1 MATVDR
7 QPKLMLTGL
16 GFSLGAMLL
25 TGVAVV
31 VPGTE
36 CGSLRRFLN
45 GFGVACETTAV
56 STVALVTVGAL
67 VLLSWVTYRKTRP
80 GQPRPGERWVVVRGG
95 DGRTSG

>member
-36 CGSLRRFLN
+36 CGSLR
-45 GFGVACETTAV
+45 
-56 STVALVTVGAL
+56 
-67 VLLSWVTYRKTRP
+67 
-80 GQPRPGERWVVVRGG
+80 
-95 DGRTSG
+95 